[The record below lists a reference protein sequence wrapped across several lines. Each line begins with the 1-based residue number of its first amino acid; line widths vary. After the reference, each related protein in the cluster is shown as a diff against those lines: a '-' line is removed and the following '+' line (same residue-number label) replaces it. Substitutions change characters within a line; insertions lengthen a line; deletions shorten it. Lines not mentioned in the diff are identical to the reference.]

1 MRHAGA
7 TDNLIIFEKSI
18 CLNPLSSGIP
28 CLDTIESFDLEG
40 VDVAL
45 NSHVNIFNLLAVF
58 LYDYPPN
65 WIVGPQFT
73 LLLSISCFRFDSLR

>member
-1 MRHAGA
+1 MGNPTTVIA
-7 TDNLIIFEKSI
+7 TRNMATKAAISI
-18 CLNPLSSGIP
+18 KKP
-28 CLDTIESFDLEG
+28 TMESFDLEG

-58 LYDYPPN
+58 LYDFPPN